1 MKRAYSILFFCG
13 LVFAAGAQDF
23 DDEGGISSSALD
35 RVQAQRVAFIT
46 EKIDMTSKE
55 AEKFWPVFNEYE
67 REERKIRKR
76 YQQGIRRIIDMSDE
90 EARKFLEDRFDME
103 QELLDLKRQYFLRLA
118 GIISPRKLAGF
129 NRADREFK
137 KLLLNRIRS
146 NQRRGRN

>member
-1 MKRAYSILFFCG
+1 MKRAYLIWSFCC
-13 LVFAAGAQDF
+13 LAFAAGAQDF
-23 DDEGGISSSALD
+23 GDEDQISSAALD

-76 YQQGIRRIIDMSDE
+76 YQSDMRRVIDMSNE
-90 EARKFLEDRFDME
+90 EAKQFLESRFDME

-118 GIISPRKLAGF
+118 DIISPRKLAGF

-137 KLLLNRIRS
+137 KLLLNRIRA
-146 NQRRGRN
+146 NRRRGRN